1 MRLVLAAVFLFTTS
15 WAVPVGYVEIQ
26 TDSAPSQVFLDR
38 QLVVMDEETVVAEA
52 QPGKHFVSFY
62 PPRKVFLAF
71 KDEVPEKFWE
81 PLREAQALGGERDLL
96 SSYERGQ
103 GRDQVD
109 LRCSRGHG
117 AGAAVAREGEGD
129 IRQGFLLPARDVRG
143 MDRTAR
149 GRDDHQRAAGQSR
162 LVSLRQFL
170 HVDRQG
176 AQAMMR

>member
-38 QLVVMDEETVVAEA
+38 QLVVMDSETVVAEA

-96 SSYERGQ
+96 SSYERG
-103 GRDQVD
+103 
-109 LRCSRGHG
+109 
-117 AGAAVAREGEGD
+117 AVKVGTKWIYVAPEDTVLVRLSHEKVKETYGKD
-129 IRQGFLLPARDVRG
+129 SSCLLGTFVGWTVLLGGG
-143 MDRTAR
+143 MIISVLLANLD
-149 GRDDHQRAAGQSR
+149 
-162 LVSLRQFL
+162 
-170 HVDRQG
+170 
-176 AQAMMR
+176 